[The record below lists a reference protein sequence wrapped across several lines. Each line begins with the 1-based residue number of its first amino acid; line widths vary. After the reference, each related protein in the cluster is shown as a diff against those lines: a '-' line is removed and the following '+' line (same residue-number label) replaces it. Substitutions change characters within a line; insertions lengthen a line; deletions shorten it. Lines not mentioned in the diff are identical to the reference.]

1 MADFAV
7 TAVGADRPGIVA
19 AVTGPLV
26 ELGCNLEDTAMTILR
41 GRFAMVMI
49 LSGPDALEADAI
61 AKALAPVANGM
72 GLDVWAHAAAGR
84 APSDEDGDTWTV
96 SVHGADRP
104 GIVHSVAELL
114 AGAGANITDLVTR
127 VIGSDDSPVYTM
139 VMEVSLPPGS
149 DGRVLSDR
157 LHRRAEE
164 LGVTATMH
172 PAATDIL

>member
-19 AVTGPLV
+19 SVTGPLV

-49 LSGPDALEADAI
+49 VSGPDALRAEAI
-61 AKALAPVANGM
+61 AEALAPVAEGM
-72 GLDVWAHAAAGR
+72 GLDVWAHAAAGP
-84 APSDEDGDTWTV
+84 AQVGGEGDTWTV

-104 GIVHSVAELL
+104 GIVHAVADLL

-127 VIGSDDSPVYTM
+127 VVGPEDAPVYTM
-139 VMEVSLPPGS
+139 VMEVELAPGS
-149 DGRVLSDR
+149 DGAALSER
-157 LHRRAEE
+157 LHRRAGE
-164 LGVTATMH
+164 LGVAATMH
-172 PAATDIL
+172 PASSDIL